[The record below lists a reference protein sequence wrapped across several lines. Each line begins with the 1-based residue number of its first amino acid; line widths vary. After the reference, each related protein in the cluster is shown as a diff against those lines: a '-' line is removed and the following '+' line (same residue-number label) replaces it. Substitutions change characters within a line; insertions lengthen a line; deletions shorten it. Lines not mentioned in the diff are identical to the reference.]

1 MSLSGPGPG
10 GACPGRVRPLAAF
23 PPRAV
28 RRCHLGG
35 ARGRLRPCPAQ
46 HAVPG
51 SPDHS
56 RLPQRRAWHSG
67 AGPVRRIRGSIPWR
81 SRPAP
86 PGPPP
91 RAPRGPAGR
100 SPPPCRLPCPL
111 PGASRPRTQRS
122 GRSTSSPPSS
132 GPGSSAPSPAGRG
145 PMTGGPGTP
154 AHGPHR
160 TPPLSSSA
168 AAWPILR
175 PSARATRLSRP
186 APRLPPPSPPVGSHT
201 LGLRVASRRSNFSA
215 GSTLRGRLRGGLRRD
230 GGQPGPVRPDQA
242 GGRGRPAAHGR
253 HRGARR
259 SRAVRGVGAGRLR
272 AGVCPHGRALHLRP
286 TPVLAVRWC
295 PLGCAAPSC
304 R

>member
-1 MSLSGPGPG
+1 M
-10 GACPGRVRPLAAF
+10 A
-23 PPRAV
+23 
-28 RRCHLGG
+28 
-35 ARGRLRPCPAQ
+35 
-46 HAVPG
+46 
-51 SPDHS
+51 
-56 RLPQRRAWHSG
+56 
-67 AGPVRRIRGSIPWR
+67 I
-81 SRPAP
+81 P
-86 PGPPP
+86 PGPAGAAAASAAGARWQISAAVPVALP
-91 RAPRGPAGR
+91 ASRSFAASDSALRQVNLQPSVLGPGEFGAFAGR
-100 SPPPCRLPCPL
+100 EGTHDGR
-111 PGASRPRTQRS
+111 PGYA
-122 GRSTSSPPSS
+122 
-132 GPGSSAPSPAGRG
+132 GPWTAPY
-145 PMTGGPGTP
+145 
-154 AHGPHR
+154 
-160 TPPLSSSA
+160 A
-168 AAWPILR
+168 AAVFQRRGLADPAAECTSDEVE
-175 PSARATRLSRP
+175 PA